1 MADPENRIFCR
12 LDDLT
17 PALREQKRLKTI
29 RELGILEAETVPVFD
44 EATQTAARFLEAPIA
59 ILGLMMQERQLLKSA
74 FGLSSVGLMNQLAQ
88 SRQLPRLESFCTYV
102 VDSHQVL
109 AINDTASNPVFAR
122 SLLVGHYGI
131 RAYLGAPLLTADGE
145 CVGTLAVMDWQPRCF
160 TTKDRDFLAITAR
173 WSLSEFERSHLL
185 QKERIRYSTFL
196 PPSSAAKQLPQIRK
210 FDSTATPVDPNSA
223 NLIKVKLLTQLA
235 QELRT
240 PLTSVMGMA
249 SVLNRQIYGPLTTKQ
264 KEYLEIIHR
273 SGQQLVSLVDEIIDL
288 GFLEEIG
295 ELQPAMSV
303 DIEMICQ
310 QAMNS
315 LLEMAK
321 VRQQE
326 MRLSIEPGSR
336 IWLLNKDKV
345 RQMLYYLIFSVI
357 HAAEAGGEVRVHV
370 SRKSEKLNIAVWV
383 SHPWLGDGLPQIYA
397 DTTSPTDV
405 SISASDAISN
415 QLETPPLTD
424 YWFTDSDSRPSWE
437 EPPPSV
443 SPAPII
449 TPDFPLPAP
458 SSRGR
463 EYFDSPIPLLPKLSK
478 TFANDD
484 SRENLGLLL
493 SCYLAELHG
502 GEITLQGCIE
512 LGYRYVLSLPR
523 LE

>member
-1 MADPENRIFCR
+1 MADPENIIFCR

-17 PALREQKRLKTI
+17 PTLREQKRLKTI
-29 RELGILEAETVPVFD
+29 KELGLLDNEMIAVFD
-44 EATQTAARFLEAPIA
+44 EATQTAARFLEAPIC
-59 ILGLMMQERQLLKSA
+59 IVGLMMQERQLLKA
-74 FGLSSVGLMNQLAQ
+74 AYGLSTVGLMNQLAQ
-88 SRQLPRLESFCTYV
+88 SRQLPRLECFCTYV

-131 RAYLGAPLLTADGE
+131 RAYLGAPLLTVDGE
-145 CVGTLAVMDWQPRCF
+145 CVGTLAVMDWQPRSF
-160 TTKDRDFLAITAR
+160 TTKDMDFLAITAR

-185 QKERIRYSTFL
+185 QKERIKYSNFL
-196 PPSSAAKQLPQIRK
+196 PASSASQQLPQMRK
-210 FDSTATPVDPNSA
+210 SDSTAMPASPNSV
-223 NLIKVKLLTQLA
+223 NFIKVKLLTQLA

-273 SGQQLVSLVDEIIDL
+273 SGQQLVSLVDEILDL
-288 GFLEEIG
+288 GFVEETG
-295 ELQPAMSV
+295 ELFSGMSV
-303 DIEMICQ
+303 DIEMVCQ

-321 VRQQE
+321 ARQQE

-336 IWLLNKDKV
+336 IWLLDKDKV

-357 HAAEAGGEVRVHV
+357 HSAEAGGEVRVHV
-370 SRKSEKLNIAVWV
+370 SRKSEKLNIAVWI
-383 SHPWLGDGLPQIYA
+383 SHPWLGDGLPQIY
-397 DTTSPTDV
+397 DETTSLG
-405 SISASDAISN
+405 DAISN

-424 YWFTDSDSRPSWE
+424 YWFTESHRESSPSDIEAPPFVSQAPLSVPDLPFLAQSR
-437 EPPPSV
+437 
-443 SPAPII
+443 
-449 TPDFPLPAP
+449 
-458 SSRGR
+458 RGGGN
-463 EYFDSPIPLLPKLSK
+463 FDSPIALLPELSK
-478 TFANDD
+478 TIEDD
-484 SRENLGLLL
+484 QSRENLGLLL

-502 GEITLQGCIE
+502 GEITLQGCME
-512 LGYRYVLSLPR
+512 LGYRYVVSLPQ